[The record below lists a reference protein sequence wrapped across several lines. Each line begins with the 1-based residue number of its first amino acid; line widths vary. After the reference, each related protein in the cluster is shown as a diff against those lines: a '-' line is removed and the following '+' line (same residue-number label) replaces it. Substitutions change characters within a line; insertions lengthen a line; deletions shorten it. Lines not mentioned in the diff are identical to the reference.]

1 MEQKSPTNR
10 KRKGIFVDDDL
21 WRALKVHCAK
31 SEINLVDKAGEII
44 ENWVVKHCSEAAA
57 GLSPD

>member
-1 MEQKSPTNR
+1 MSIESPQK

-31 SEINLVDKAGEII
+31 NEINLVDKAGEII
-44 ENWVVKHCSEAAA
+44 EKWVTENC
-57 GLSPD
+57 L